1 MRNVY
6 VVVHPESTHHQH
18 DIVGGWHD
26 SDLTR
31 AGMADASAIARAIAE
46 QIPRGSTSEVY
57 SSDLRRTQAVATEIG
72 AALDVPVVSDR
83 GFREKSY
90 GEAEGRPQAWLDE
103 RFIPP
108 PATGDRMGHHE
119 GVVGSET
126 KQDFATRIYAAVDR
140 ALTSEV
146 EHTVIVT
153 HGFALTFVVAAW
165 FRLPIDAL
173 GYMNLACSAGS
184 ITTLR
189 EDDYFRNRQVVRL
202 DSTEHLGGMH
212 SDQAARPRDPE

>member
-26 SDLTR
+26 SELTP
-31 AGMADASAIARAIAE
+31 AGMADASEIARAIAE

-57 SSDLRRTQAVATEIG
+57 SSDLRRTHAVATKIG
-72 AALDVPVVSDR
+72 AALDVPVISDP

-90 GEAEGRPQAWLDE
+90 GEAEGRPQVWLDE

-108 PATGDRMGHHE
+108 PATGDRMGHRE
-119 GVVGSET
+119 GVAGSET
-126 KQDFATRIYAAVDR
+126 KREFATRIYAAVDR
-140 ALTSEV
+140 ALTSDV

-165 FRLPIDAL
+165 SRLPLDAL
-173 GYMNLACSAGS
+173 GYMNLRCSAGS
-184 ITTLR
+184 ITTLK
-189 EDDYFRNRQVVRL
+189 EDDYFHNRQVVRL
-202 DSTEHLGGMH
+202 DSTEHLGRM
-212 SDQAARPRDPE
+212 QAAPRPAPE

>member
-6 VVVHPESTHHQH
+6 VVVHPEATHHQD

-26 SDLTR
+26 SELTP
-31 AGMADASAIARAIAE
+31 AGTADASAIAEALADRVPRRAGGE
-46 QIPRGSTSEVY
+46 GYST
-57 SSDLRRTQAVATEIG
+57 DLRRAHAVAAKIA
-72 AALDVPVVSDR
+72 AALEVPVVSDP
-83 GFREKSY
+83 GLREKSY
-90 GEAEGRPQAWLDE
+90 GEAEGRPQSWLDE

-119 GVVGSET
+119 GVAGAET
-126 KQDFATRIYAAVDR
+126 KREFATRIYAAIDR
-140 ALTSEV
+140 ALASDA

-165 FRLPIDAL
+165 SRLPVDAL
-173 GYMNLACSAGS
+173 GYLNLRCSAGS

-189 EDDYFRNRQVVRL
+189 QDDYFHNRQVVRL
-202 DSTEHLGGMH
+202 DDVEHLG
-212 SDQAARPRDPE
+212 R

>member
-6 VVVHPESTHHQH
+6 VVVHPEATHHQD

-26 SDLTR
+26 SELTP
-31 AGMADASAIARAIAE
+31 AGTADASAIAEALADR
-46 QIPRGSTSEVY
+46 IPRAAVVEVY
-57 SSDLRRTQAVATEIG
+57 SSDLRRAHAVAAKIA
-72 AALDVPVVSDR
+72 AALEVPVVSDP
-83 GFREKSY
+83 GLREKSY
-90 GEAEGRPQAWLDE
+90 GKAEGRPQSWLDE

-119 GVVGSET
+119 GVAGAET
-126 KQDFATRIYAAVDR
+126 KREFATRIYAAVDR
-140 ALTSEV
+140 ALASDA

-165 FRLPIDAL
+165 SRLPVDAL
-173 GYMNLACSAGS
+173 GYLNLRCSAGS

-189 EDDYFRNRQVVRL
+189 QDDYFHNRQVVRL
-202 DSTEHLGGMH
+202 DDVEHLG
-212 SDQAARPRDPE
+212 R